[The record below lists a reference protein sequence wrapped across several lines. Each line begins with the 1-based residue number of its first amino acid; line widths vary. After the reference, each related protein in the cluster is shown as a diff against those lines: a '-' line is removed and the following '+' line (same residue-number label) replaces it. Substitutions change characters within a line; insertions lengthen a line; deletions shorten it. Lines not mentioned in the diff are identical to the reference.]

1 MLLNLLRGAATS
13 GLSGMPPTRGRLVR
27 PILHLSRADTVEI
40 CARLRVAPVLDP
52 MNDDVRFRRVW
63 LRREVLPLL
72 EAGTG
77 RDLRPLLARQAGILR
92 AESVYINGVAAE
104 ALARAGVSPG
114 SPLATSVLCSLDPV
128 IARRAVRVWLGP
140 GPPSHAE
147 VEEVLAVARGE
158 VRAVQLAGGREVR
171 RSRGVL
177 RVGASAP
184 GSGEL
189 PLPGAASCGRVQ
201 VETWVERGAPVR
213 WPDGA
218 WTAVLDADAAGDR
231 AVLRVAGGA
240 GDRAANGDAED
251 VVVTDPA
258 GATLWEVGYRVATR
272 ARVTPATRRYL
283 WARATIDERERV

>member
-1 MLLNLLRGAATS
+1 
-13 GLSGMPPTRGRLVR
+13 
-27 PILHLSRADTVEI
+27 
-40 CARLRVAPVLDP
+40 
-52 MNDDVRFRRVW
+52 
-63 LRREVLPLL
+63 
-72 EAGTG
+72 
-77 RDLRPLLARQAGILR
+77 
-92 AESVYINGVAAE
+92 
-104 ALARAGVSPG
+104 
-114 SPLATSVLCSLDPV
+114 
-128 IARRAVRVWLGP
+128 
-140 GPPSHAE
+140 
-147 VEEVLAVARGE
+147 
-158 VRAVQLAGGREVR
+158 
-171 RSRGVL
+171 
-177 RVGASAP
+177 
-184 GSGEL
+184 
-189 PLPGAASCGRVQ
+189 VQ